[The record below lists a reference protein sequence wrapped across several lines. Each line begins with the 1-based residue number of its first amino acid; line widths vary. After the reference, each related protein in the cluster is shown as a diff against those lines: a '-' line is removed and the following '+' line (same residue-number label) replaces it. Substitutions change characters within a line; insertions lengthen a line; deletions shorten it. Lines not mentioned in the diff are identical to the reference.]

1 MTSTEQLKLMYIYIY
16 ISVLVV
22 RYIYYSVMYEKKQ
35 QNN

>member
-1 MTSTEQLKLMYIYIY
+1 MTSTEQLKLMYIY